1 MRPLVPIHQRSGAQ
15 LTRARGTEREYP
27 RRGFSVLPDCQSA
40 LVCSWKISGRA
51 ASLFARM
58 VGGAPA
64 DTKGPASSEVIELAP
79 GAGFERPARWV

>member
-40 LVCSWKISGRA
+40 PVSWKISGP
-51 ASLFARM
+51 LFARM
-58 VGGAPA
+58 VPPQTQKARRAP
-64 DTKGPASSEVIELAP
+64 
-79 GAGFERPARWV
+79 RWSNSLQALGSRDLLDE